1 MDVIDKVLTEWAFRC
16 KKGYPDINNPDDL
29 AILNTLFEVD
39 IKQQKLGTINKNV
52 IDILINKYPDSF
64 TRLTSSLRIGTKGTV
79 SQDEFIKII
88 NDTFN
93 TTPKVYPPHSKE
105 NSQQSY
111 PKGSSKYTRYVF
123 ATRNGEANLLLA
135 GKARHET
142 SERQEVGIIT
152 AINSVKG
159 IKTVIGSNENFEIT
173 DVVRAEKIPTTGKI
187 EPIADI
193 QLIRSKGTSPY
204 KISAKANQAPTI
216 GGGGLVGMSQ
226 LSKPVTDFV
235 KKFYEDAYTYYKR
248 IYDEHEELA
257 SEPDL
262 YKTKY
267 FKDINMVIPQD
278 IVEERLKGTAAQ
290 GGPVDVYYIGD
301 MDHVLVGVDN
311 NIVTLSGEFLPVE
324 TIAKDK
330 TLYIHMKKRA
340 GSYFFT
346 DSMQTVNGLTVPRI
360 FAQRPNGTTSQS
372 KLGTSFATRGKEL
385 I

>member
-1 MDVIDKVLTEWAFRC
+1 MSVVDKIVNEWAFRC
-16 KKGYPDINNPDDL
+16 KKGYPDMNNPDDL
-29 AILNTLFEVD
+29 AIFNNLFEID
-39 IKQQKLGTINKNV
+39 IKQQRLGTINKKA
-52 IDILINKYPDSF
+52 IDILVEKYPEIFIKLASP
-64 TRLTSSLRIGTKGTV
+64 LRIGNKGTIT
-79 SQDEFIKII
+79 QDEFIKII
-88 NDTFN
+88 NDTFS
-93 TTPKVYPPHSKE
+93 TTPKIYPPHSKE

-123 ATRNGEANLLLA
+123 ATANGEANLILA
-135 GKARHET
+135 GKARHEA
-142 SERQEVGIIT
+142 SERQEVGILT
-152 AINSVKG
+152 AINSVEG
-159 IKTVIGSNENFEIT
+159 VKTVVGSNENFKIT

-193 QLIRSKGTSPY
+193 QLIRSKGSSPY

-216 GGGGLVGMSQ
+216 GGGGLAGMSQ

-235 KKFYEDAYTYYKR
+235 KKFYEDAYEYYKN
-248 IYDEHEELA
+248 IIKQHPEITPET
-257 SEPDL
+257 DL
-262 YKTKY
+262 YKTRY
-267 FKDINMVIPQD
+267 FKDVNRVIPQD
-278 IVEERLKGTAAQ
+278 IVEEILRGTAAQ

-311 NIVTLSGEFLPVE
+311 NTVTLSGEFLSIE
-324 TIAKDK
+324 DIAKDK

-340 GSYFFT
+340 GSYYYT

-372 KLGTSFATRGKEL
+372 KLGTSFATRGKEV

>member
-1 MDVIDKVLTEWAFRC
+1 MNVVDKILTEWAYRC
-16 KKGYPDINNPDDL
+16 KKGYPDIDNPEDL
-29 AILNTLFEVD
+29 AILNNLFEVD
-39 IKQQKLGTINKNV
+39 IKQQRLGTINKKV
-52 IDILINKYPDSF
+52 IDILINKYPETFVKLASP
-64 TRLTSSLRIGTKGTV
+64 LRIGNKGMI
-79 SQDEFIKII
+79 SQDEFVKII
-88 NDTFN
+88 NDTFKTN
-93 TTPKVYPPHSKE
+93 PKIYTPHSKE

-123 ATRNGEANLLLA
+123 ATPNGEANLILA

-142 SERQEVGIIT
+142 SERQEVSIIN
-152 AINSVKG
+152 AINSVEG
-159 IKTVIGSNENFEIT
+159 IKTVVGSNENFKIT

-216 GGGGLVGMSQ
+216 GGGGLAGMSQ

-235 KKFYEDAYTYYKR
+235 KKFYEDAYTHYKK
-248 IYDEHEELA
+248 IFDEHEELT
-257 SEPDL
+257 PDIDL

-267 FKDINMVIPQD
+267 FKDVNRIIPQD
-278 IVEERLKGTAAQ
+278 IVEEILRGTAAQ

-301 MDHVLVGVDN
+301 MDHVLVGVDGN
-311 NIVTLSGEFLPVE
+311 QVTLSGEFLSIE
-324 TIAKDK
+324 DIAKDK

-340 GSYFFT
+340 GSYYFT

-372 KLGTSFATRGKEL
+372 KLGTSFSTRGKEV

>member
-1 MDVIDKVLTEWAFRC
+1 MNVVDKVLTEWAFRC
-16 KKGYPDINNPDDL
+16 KKGYPDVNNPDDL
-29 AILNTLFEVD
+29 AILNTLFEID
-39 IKQQKLGTINKNV
+39 IKQQRLGTINKKA
-52 IDILINKYPDSF
+52 IDILIQKYPETFIKLASPI
-64 TRLTSSLRIGTKGTV
+64 RIGNKGTI

-88 NDTFN
+88 KDTFN
-93 TTPKVYPPHSKE
+93 STAKVYPPHSKE

-123 ATRNGEANLLLA
+123 ATVNGEANLILA

-152 AINSVKG
+152 AINSVEG
-159 IKTVIGSNENFEIT
+159 IKTVVGSNENFEIT
-173 DVVRAEKIPTTGKI
+173 NVVRAEKIPTTGKI

-193 QLIRSKGTSPY
+193 QLIRSKGSSPY

-216 GGGGLVGMSQ
+216 GGGGLAGMSQ

-235 KKFYEDAYTYYKR
+235 KKFYEDAYSYYKK
-248 IYDEHEELA
+248 IYDEHNELTP
-257 SEPDL
+257 ETDL

-267 FKDINMVIPQD
+267 FKDVNRVIPPD
-278 IVEERLKGTAAQ
+278 IVGEILRGTAAQ

-301 MDHVLVGVDN
+301 MDHVLLGVDN
-311 NIVTLSGEFLPVE
+311 NVVTLSGEFLSIE
-324 TIAKDK
+324 DIAKDK

-340 GSYFFT
+340 GSYYFT

>member
-64 TRLTSSLRIGTKGTV
+64 TRLASSLRIGTKGTV

-216 GGGGLVGMSQ
+216 GGGGLAGMSQ

-235 KKFYEDAYTYYKR
+235 KKLLR
-248 IYDEHEELA
+248 RCL
-257 SEPDL
+257 
-262 YKTKY
+262 
-267 FKDINMVIPQD
+267 
-278 IVEERLKGTAAQ
+278 
-290 GGPVDVYYIGD
+290 
-301 MDHVLVGVDN
+301 
-311 NIVTLSGEFLPVE
+311 
-324 TIAKDK
+324 
-330 TLYIHMKKRA
+330 
-340 GSYFFT
+340 
-346 DSMQTVNGLTVPRI
+346 
-360 FAQRPNGTTSQS
+360 QS
-372 KLGTSFATRGKEL
+372 L
-385 I
+385 

>member
-1 MDVIDKVLTEWAFRC
+1 MNVVDKVLTEWAFRC
-16 KKGYPDINNPDDL
+16 KKGYPDVNNPDDL
-29 AILNTLFEVD
+29 AILNTLFEID
-39 IKQQKLGTINKNV
+39 IKQQRLGTINKKV
-52 IDILINKYPDSF
+52 IDILIQKYPETFIKLASP
-64 TRLTSSLRIGTKGTV
+64 LRIGNKGMI
-79 SQDEFIKII
+79 SQDEFIEII
-88 NDTFN
+88 KDTFN
-93 TTPKVYPPHSKE
+93 STAKVYLPHSKE

-123 ATRNGEANLLLA
+123 ATANGEANLILA

-152 AINSVKG
+152 AINSVEG
-159 IKTVIGSNENFEIT
+159 IKTVVGSNEDFKIT
-173 DVVRAEKIPTTGKI
+173 NVIRAEKIPTTGKI

-193 QLIRSKGTSPY
+193 QLIRSKGSSPY

-216 GGGGLVGMSQ
+216 GGGGLAGMSQ

-235 KKFYEDAYTYYKR
+235 KKFYEDANTYYKK
-248 IYDEHEELA
+248 IFDEHDELT
-257 SEPDL
+257 SETDL

-267 FKDINMVIPQD
+267 FKDVNRVIPPD
-278 IVEERLKGTAAQ
+278 IIEEILRGTAAQ

-311 NIVTLSGEFLPVE
+311 NVVTLSGEFLPIE
-324 TIAKDK
+324 DIAKDK

-340 GSYFFT
+340 GSYYYT

-372 KLGTSFATRGKEL
+372 KLGTSFSTRGSVV

>member
-1 MDVIDKVLTEWAFRC
+1 MNVVDKIVTEWAFRC
-16 KKGYPDINNPDDL
+16 KKGYPDMNNPDDL
-29 AILNTLFEVD
+29 AVFTRLFEVD
-39 IKQQKLGTINKNV
+39 IKQQRLGTINKKV
-52 IDILINKYPDSF
+52 IDTLVQKYPETFIKLASP
-64 TRLTSSLRIGTKGTV
+64 LRIGNKGTIT
-79 SQDEFIKII
+79 QDEFIKII

-93 TTPKVYPPHSKE
+93 TTPKIHPPHSKE

-123 ATRNGEANLLLA
+123 ATANGEANLILA
-135 GKARHET
+135 GKARQEA

-152 AINSVKG
+152 AINSVEG
-159 IKTVIGSNENFEIT
+159 IKTVVGSNENFKIT

-193 QLIRSKGTSPY
+193 QLIRSKGSSPY
-204 KISAKANQAPTI
+204 RISAKANQAPTI
-216 GGGGLVGMSQ
+216 GGGGLAGMSQ
-226 LSKPVTDFV
+226 LSKPVTDFIE
-235 KKFYEDAYTYYKR
+235 KFYEDASTHYKK
-248 IYDEHEELA
+248 IYDEHDEITPET
-257 SEPDL
+257 DL

-267 FKDINMVIPQD
+267 FKDVNRVIPSD
-278 IVEERLKGTAAQ
+278 IVEEILRGTAAQ

-311 NIVTLSGEFLPVE
+311 NTVTLSGEFLSIE
-324 TIAKDK
+324 DIAKDK

-340 GSYFFT
+340 GSYYYV
-346 DSMQTVNGLTVPRI
+346 DNMQTVNGITVPRI

-372 KLGTSFATRGKEL
+372 KLGTSFSTRGSVV